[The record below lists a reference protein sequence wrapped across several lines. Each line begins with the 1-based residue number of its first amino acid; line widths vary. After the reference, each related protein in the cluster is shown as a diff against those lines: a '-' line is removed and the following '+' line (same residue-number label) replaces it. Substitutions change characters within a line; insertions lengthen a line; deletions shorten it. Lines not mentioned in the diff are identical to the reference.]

1 MENRGKVVT
10 PRKRSIISALT
21 VTFYNIYN
29 IYNMS
34 MVDSLRIPFALKSC
48 QHLGV
53 LICLDR
59 LVAMERQAESRSH
72 RVTTHDTWP
81 ESACFRAVLRSA
93 RSAPGKGSFN
103 LGQRVSTWILIF
115 CFEGRT
121 RLSLFCSVLASTFVS
136 FCSFC
141 LQDLHGPVQTP
152 WSSYEAKRLR
162 ML

>member
-59 LVAMERQAESRSH
+59 LVAMEWQAESRSH